1 MMITKSLSLEELAFV
16 VCKVLKDNGVDAVL
30 TGGAV
35 VAIYSDNLYMSYDLD
50 FVTHSSLK
58 EIDNILKRIGFVRK
72 GRSFFH
78 SETDYYL
85 DFPAPPL
92 SVGDK
97 PVDTFNEITKKN
109 GYLKL
114 LTPTHCVMDRL
125 ASYYYWDDNQA
136 LTQAVMVSS
145 KQKINLVEIKEW
157 SENEGMSDKYAGY
170 VKELKK
176 YSGI

>member
-1 MMITKSLSLEELAFV
+1 MKITKTSSIKELALI
-16 VCKVLKDNGVDAVL
+16 VCKILKDNGVDAVL

-35 VAIYSDNLYMSYDLD
+35 VSIYSDNLYQSYDLD
-50 FVTHSSLK
+50 FITHSSLRDIN
-58 EIDNILKRIGFVRK
+58 EILQKIGFTKK

-78 SETDYYL
+78 PETDFFL

-92 SVGDK
+92 SIGDK
-97 PVDTFNEITKKN
+97 PVNTFNEITSKK

-136 LTQAVMVSS
+136 LTQALLVSS
-145 KQKINLVEIKEW
+145 KQKIDLKEIKKW
-157 SENEGMSDKYAGY
+157 SENEGMLIKYN
-170 VKELKK
+170 KFLKDLKK
-176 YSGI
+176 RS